1 MSIAFGP
8 LVRAPGVEGA
18 VLVSNRVDPRLKY
31 LAVVKASTITGC
43 PF

>member
-1 MSIAFGP
+1 
-8 LVRAPGVEGA
+8 VA

-31 LAVVKASTITGC
+31 LAVVKASGRVGC